1 MELLRK
7 QVLQAELDRIEAEAE
22 ASSYAIMNKADAL
35 AAAHVL
41 CQKVNEGQGT
51 DFRPTVI
58 YYPPRLGCQII
69 IYTHDL
75 GDVFLRR
82 TTELGLTLGEIVD
95 RQKFLSDDVF
105 SLASI
110 NEFPGVDIDIKRVY
124 IDMAQHLEAVA
135 A

>member
-22 ASSYAIMNKADAL
+22 ANSYAIMNKADAL
-35 AAAHVL
+35 AASHVL
-41 CQKVNEGQGT
+41 CQKINDGKQTE
-51 DFRPTVI
+51 FHPTVI
-58 YYPPRLGCQII
+58 YYPTGLGCQVI

-82 TTELGLTLGEIVD
+82 AKEIGLTYDCVVD
-95 RQKFLSDDVF
+95 PHTDSKSPFTQVRF
-105 SLASI
+105 SGFA
-110 NEFPGVDIDIKRVY
+110 GVDVDIKRVY
-124 IDMAQHLEAVA
+124 LDMAQTLEAEA